1 MEEPE
6 LVNSIVHKIQEELN
20 ECLKDPERYR
30 KARLLLR
37 LIVCSVVTGVIEPSN
52 AFSVVKA
59 FIDAAISIATTNGEA
74 RGRWWQPYADHLVY
88 MALSAV
94 PYGGK
99 GLMEA
104 SREEILELSTL
115 LDQYMLDRPRNLQP
129 GLQPFAM
136 PVKEGD
142 RLAASDGGAASF
154 LSEYVSAFKQMIE
167 LEQWELVS
175 IPRVHMDYE
184 ITLAG
189 AQQTHTIQLP
199 AIPTNPPITTVFD
212 NASDTVQ
219 EALVLQAFPP
229 RGILR
234 FLDDQHT
241 LGDRIPMERFT
252 AEDYIL
258 DTIAFFEG
266 NRVEC
271 AKQLAYRLPLPYAYE
286 PLTCEVIFSQMLRL
300 PVPEH
305 KPVLYA
311 GLIVDLCKLLKSF
324 PRAIGPCV
332 RESFVRMN
340 VLDPALR
347 ERLAEWL
354 AYHLSNFDYVWPWSK
369 WSHVLSAPA
378 YDGQRKF
385 CIAVMNRM
393 IRLAYWDRIHSAL
406 PDEFRPL
413 LPSKPEVLPLPSPD
427 ATVDESNV
435 EGVWAAKLLL
445 LVRKKASV
453 ADMTTWI
460 TQNDLLSVLGSQV
473 GVLRVLLK
481 CLLVAGAKSYTHMII
496 ALERYIELL
505 SSLTNETGL
514 PGQLACIEIIL
525 ETWGRSPQRVLM
537 AIQRTMTLRLL
548 SAEAIVRWVF
558 GESGARDI
566 SNETRFGIAWKI
578 LSFTID
584 KTIARVQDVKDEL
597 LSAREISSD
606 TGDDTLLREKE
617 VNLSECGGELKLVIL
632 SILHGFVS
640 ALSKG
645 GWAEKEGSLPSK
657 QELDSDSAEGTV
669 LREYVLARLRS
680 FMRTYHVQVAEVEPL
695 VREEI
700 LAPLADEEVRHLVE
714 LHLSL

>member
-1 MEEPE
+1 VEEPE
-6 LVNSIVHKIQEELN
+6 LVTSIVHKIQQELN
-20 ECLKDPERYR
+20 ECLKDPGQYR

-37 LIVCSVVTGVIEPSN
+37 LVVCSVATGVIQPSN
-52 AFSVVKA
+52 AYSVVKS
-59 FIDAAISIATTNGEA
+59 FIDSAISIATVNGETH
-74 RGRWWQPYADHLVY
+74 GRLWQPYTDHLVY
-88 MALSAV
+88 MALSAI
-94 PYGGK
+94 PFGGK
-99 GLMEA
+99 ELMEA
-104 SREEILELSTL
+104 IREEISELSAL
-115 LDQYMLDRPRNLQP
+115 LDRYLLDRPRNLQP

-136 PVKEGD
+136 PVKQGD
-142 RLAASDGGAASF
+142 RLAGSDAGAASF
-154 LSEYVSAFKQMIE
+154 LSEYILAFKQMLE
-167 LEQWELVS
+167 LEQWELCS
-175 IPRVHMDYE
+175 IPRLHMDYE
-184 ITLAG
+184 VTLAG
-189 AQQTHTIQLP
+189 AQQTHSIELP
-199 AIPTNPPITTVFD
+199 TIPTNPPISMLSD
-212 NASDTVQ
+212 DASDAVQ

-241 LGDRIPMERFT
+241 LGDRITIERFI

-271 AKQLAYRLPLPYAYE
+271 AKQLAYRQPLPYAYE
-286 PLTCEVIFSQMLRL
+286 PLVCEVIFSQMLRL

-324 PRAIGPCV
+324 PRAIGPCM

-340 VLDPALR
+340 VMDPALR

-406 PDEFRPL
+406 PEEFRSL
-413 LPSKPEVLPLPSPD
+413 LPPKPEVSPLPSPD
-427 ATVDESNV
+427 AIVDESNL

-453 ADMTTWI
+453 AEVTTWI
-460 TQNDLLSVLGSQV
+460 TQNDLETVLGGQV
-473 GVLRVLLK
+473 GVLRAILR
-481 CLLVAGAKSYTHMII
+481 CLLVAGAKSYTHMNI
-496 ALERYIELL
+496 ALERYIEIL
-505 SSLTNETGL
+505 SSLSNETGL
-514 PGQLACIEIIL
+514 PGQLACIEAIV
-525 ETWGRSPQRVLM
+525 ETWAHSPQRALM

-548 SAEAIVRWVF
+548 SAEAIVQWVF
-558 GESGARDI
+558 GESGARDVG
-566 SNETRFGIAWKI
+566 NEIRFAMAWEI
-578 LSFTID
+578 LFFSVD
-584 KTIARVQDVKDEL
+584 KAIARVQDVKDEL
-597 LSAREISSD
+597 LSARRLCSES
-606 TGDDTLLREKE
+606 GDDNMIRQKE
-617 VNLSECGGELKLVIL
+617 VNLLECAGELSSVIL
-632 SILHGFVS
+632 SILNQFVS
-640 ALSKG
+640 ALSED
-645 GWAEKEGSLPSK
+645 GWAEQKGSLPAK
-657 QELDSDSAEGTV
+657 RELDSDSAESTV
-669 LREYVLARLRS
+669 LREYTLARLRS
-680 FMRTYHVQVAEVEPL
+680 FMRTYHVQIAEVEPI
-695 VREEI
+695 VRREI